1 MREYL
6 FIAEDERIGSCYL
19 EFQFCKSDVPIKNNS
34 VDIDIMEHWQNDSLL
49 ISDEDFG
56 DFYKSY
62 STVFNCALLANGKT
76 GFNWYGPNY
85 YSKAVT
91 EKVFQKLSKE
101 LDDEYENL
109 ILWLEKAADKD
120 NGFYILGI

>member
-1 MREYL
+1 MRRMRESVAVIWNFSSVNQMCPLKITALILILWSIGKTIHCLSATRILAIFINPIRL
-6 FIAEDERIGSCYL
+6 FL
-19 EFQFCKSDVPIKNNS
+19 
-34 VDIDIMEHWQNDSLL
+34 
-49 ISDEDFG
+49 
-56 DFYKSY
+56 
-62 STVFNCALLANGKT
+62 TVHCWLANGKT

-91 EKVFQKLSKE
+91 EKVFQKLNKE